1 MTDQNDIYVYIVDGL
16 PLSVSEAIC
25 PCGAFSYTLYI
36 NGRLS
41 QERQREA
48 YFHALRHIERGD
60 WEREDVQLIE
70 KEAHG

>member
-1 MTDQNDIYVYIVDGL
+1 MTHQNDIFVYITDMPVN
-16 PLSVSEAIC
+16 EAIC
-25 PCGAFSYTLYI
+25 PCGAFGYSIYI
-36 NGRLS
+36 NARLS

-60 WEREDVQLIE
+60 WEKADVQLIE